1 MKFIIGLIVGAVLAG
16 GTVAANL
23 PNADNGECVWY
34 NVAFDR
40 SDPTYMDPDGV
51 ITGGLV
57 SQVCGYQVPNS
68 SGHLIATDDL
78 FWTEIDAE
86 QADAIIQA
94 SKDIA
99 LTGDN
104 VYLGG

>member
-1 MKFIIGLIVGAVLAG
+1 
-16 GTVAANL
+16 
-23 PNADNGECVWY
+23 
-34 NVAFDR
+34 
-40 SDPTYMDPDGV
+40 
-51 ITGGLV
+51 
-57 SQVCGYQVPNS
+57 VCGYQVPNS